1 MPAVEVQLLR
11 PKLANLGTAFRF
23 YEKKTSEIR
32 DMFRDI
38 DLIQR
43 AKMGFYDRKESS
55 YAIEMW
61 FNVILWHFSS

>member
-1 MPAVEVQLLR
+1 MQLLR
-11 PKLANLGTAFRF
+11 PTLANLGTAFRF

-32 DMFRDI
+32 DMLRDI
-38 DLIQR
+38 GLIQR